1 MDFELNEAQRLL
13 RDTAAEFAAR
23 RIAPVARQNDIDERF
38 PAGIVREMGELGF
51 FGGVIPEAYGGAGM
65 DYIAYSVV
73 IEEISKVCSSVR
85 TALFVQVSLV
95 ATTILKWGDEA
106 QKQKY
111 LPRLCSAEW
120 LGCFALTEPDIGS
133 DVQHLKT
140 FAAKTEG
147 GWRIDGRKIWIS
159 NGGVARLAIVIA
171 QTDKENHRRMA
182 AFLVETG
189 ASGFE
194 SKDMHGKL
202 GLRSSNTAELYLDG
216 VEVPEEALLGEVGD
230 GFKVAMSALDNGRYS
245 VASGCLGISRASLE
259 ASVAYAKERHTF
271 GKPIAGHQ
279 LVQDMIARM
288 VVDIDASRLLIYRA
302 GELKNA
308 GQPNTRETS
317 IAKYYATEAAV
328 RCSNDAIQ
336 IHGGMGYSNEYP
348 VERYMRDA
356 RVGTIYEGTSQ
367 IQKLIIAGFETGI
380 RAFG

>member
-1 MDFELNEAQRLL
+1 
-13 RDTAAEFAAR
+13 
-23 RIAPVARQNDIDERF
+23 
-38 PAGIVREMGELGF
+38 
-51 FGGVIPEAYGGAGM
+51 
-65 DYIAYSVV
+65 
-73 IEEISKVCSSVR
+73 
-85 TALFVQVSLV
+85 
-95 ATTILKWGDEA
+95 
-106 QKQKY
+106 
-111 LPRLCSAEW
+111 
-120 LGCFALTEPDIGS
+120 
-133 DVQHLKT
+133 
-140 FAAKTEG
+140 
-147 GWRIDGRKIWIS
+147 
-159 NGGVARLAIVIA
+159 
-171 QTDKENHRRMA
+171 
-182 AFLVETG
+182 
-189 ASGFE
+189 
-194 SKDMHGKL
+194 
-202 GLRSSNTAELYLDG
+202 

-245 VASGCLGISRASLE
+245 VASGCLGIARASLE

-279 LVQDMIARM
+279 LVQEMIARM

-308 GQPNTRETS
+308 GQSNTRETS

-328 RCSNDAIQ
+328 RCANDAIQ

>member
-1 MDFELNEAQRLL
+1 
-13 RDTAAEFAAR
+13 
-23 RIAPVARQNDIDERF
+23 
-38 PAGIVREMGELGF
+38 
-51 FGGVIPEAYGGAGM
+51 
-65 DYIAYSVV
+65 
-73 IEEISKVCSSVR
+73 
-85 TALFVQVSLV
+85 
-95 ATTILKWGDEA
+95 
-106 QKQKY
+106 
-111 LPRLCSAEW
+111 
-120 LGCFALTEPDIGS
+120 
-133 DVQHLKT
+133 
-140 FAAKTEG
+140 
-147 GWRIDGRKIWIS
+147 
-159 NGGVARLAIVIA
+159 
-171 QTDKENHRRMA
+171 MA